1 MELPPRV
8 AAGVKQWVPED
19 RWLLR
24 HKCGSGDV
32 PVTSKV
38 TNVTTDTGR
47 VWEGRKEK
55 AETETEEK
63 IDKKKKEKIGQI

>member
-8 AAGVKQWVPED
+8 AAGAKQWVPEE

-24 HKCGSGDV
+24 HKFGSGDV
-32 PVTSKV
+32 PVTSGV
-38 TNVTTDTGR
+38 TSVTADTRGGEL
-47 VWEGRKEK
+47 WEGRKEK

-63 IDKKKKEKIGQI
+63 NR

>member
-8 AAGVKQWVPED
+8 AAGAKQWVPEE

-24 HKCGSGDV
+24 HKFGSGDV
-32 PVTSKV
+32 PVTSRV
-38 TNVTTDTGR
+38 TSVTGDTWGGGL
-47 VWEGRKEK
+47 WAGRKEK

-63 IDKKKKEKIGQI
+63 NR